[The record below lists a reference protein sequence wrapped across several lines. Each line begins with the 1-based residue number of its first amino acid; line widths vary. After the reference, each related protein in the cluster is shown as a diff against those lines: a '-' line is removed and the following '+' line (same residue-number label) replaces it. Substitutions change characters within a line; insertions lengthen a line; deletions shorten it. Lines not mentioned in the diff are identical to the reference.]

1 MRLNGYTV
9 QEIESLE
16 RVTAAR
22 CSATPQLLGVRVDA
36 QNESI
41 LTWEGSQWW
50 MPGGYV
56 VYILMTKVPGQSL
69 DIGTFWVSFTAQDRQ
84 EIRKAFREAWM

>member
-16 RVTAAR
+16 RVTAAH

-36 QNESI
+36 QDESI
-41 LTWEGSQWW
+41 LTWEGLQWW

-69 DIGTFWVSFTAQDRQ
+69 ETFWDEGLFTAQDRH
-84 EIRKAFREAWM
+84 EIRQAFRKALL